1 MDPELVHDRLT
12 VNGQLLGRYGVTRAL
27 TAALF
32 NYQNPLLSQEILGI
46 KFRNPIGLAAG
57 FDKDARL
64 TRILPAVGFGFA
76 EVGSIT
82 GEPCTG
88 NPKPRLWRLKRGW
101 NEEILVAY

>member
-1 MDPELVHDRLT
+1 MEAFCKIRAAVIHFLYTHLLKRLFFRMDPELVHDRLT

-76 EVGSIT
+76 E
-82 GEPCTG
+82 
-88 NPKPRLWRLKRGW
+88 
-101 NEEILVAY
+101 